1 LVIPRRFFA
10 FGGKEWPVFFLSKKI
25 QTF

>member
-1 LVIPRRFFA
+1 MQNAEIH
-10 FGGKEWPVFFLSKKI
+10 LSKKI